1 VSASDVISLIR
12 AKQTRA
18 ARIAPEPLLEAK
30 CPEISESLGVWAEL
44 LEETVDGRIAELAK
58 ALEDAREA
66 TSQIEHQAL
75 HDSLTGLPNRRYLKQ
90 VLDDIARSQT
100 VGDKSGIAILHIDL
114 DRFKQINDT
123 RGHAAGDYVLCHT
136 ASVLKSLIRSTD
148 LVARIGGDEFVM
160 VIQSDGRRKSLAN
173 LASRI
178 VSELDRPVMYK
189 KTFCR
194 IGASVGIAYSKAK
207 KFDPGKLLINA
218 DIALYRAKKNGR
230 GRHAF
235 LSRSLQKEIVENQ
248 AMSEDMLNGLA
259 RNEFFPIYQPQFEA
273 KTMRLVGVE
282 AMVRWNHPVK
292 GILAPGQFLKI
303 AEDINVINKI
313 DAIVL
318 ERAVRDII
326 TFREHQ
332 LIIPRVSVNIS
343 LRRLSD
349 PDLIRTLTSMRLPD
363 GLVAFELVESVFLDD
378 CEQAK
383 SINRTIQKLKKL
395 SIDIEIDDF
404 GSGHASI
411 VSLLRLNPTR
421 LKISQDLVKPLAK
434 SRLQR
439 KLVQSIIEMAKAL
452 DIGTIAEGVETME
465 HARILRE
472 LGCDILQGFA
482 FATAMTAPCLF
493 HFLLSGSSP
502 ALTCDKPPSP

>member
-1 VSASDVISLIR
+1 
-12 AKQTRA
+12 
-18 ARIAPEPLLEAK
+18 
-30 CPEISESLGVWAEL
+30 
-44 LEETVDGRIAELAK
+44 
-58 ALEDAREA
+58 
-66 TSQIEHQAL
+66 
-75 HDSLTGLPNRRYLKQ
+75 
-90 VLDDIARSQT
+90 
-100 VGDKSGIAILHIDL
+100 
-114 DRFKQINDT
+114 
-123 RGHAAGDYVLCHT
+123 
-136 ASVLKSLIRSTD
+136 
-148 LVARIGGDEFVM
+148 
-160 VIQSDGRRKSLAN
+160 
-173 LASRI
+173 
-178 VSELDRPVMYK
+178 
-189 KTFCR
+189 
-194 IGASVGIAYSKAK
+194 VGIAYSKAK

-332 LIIPRVSVNIS
+332 IIIPRVSVNIS

-349 PDLIRTLTSMRLPD
+349 PDLIRTLTSMRLPKR
-363 GLVAFELVESVFLDD
+363 LVAFELVESIFLDD
-378 CEQAK
+378 GEQSK
-383 SINRTIQKLKKL
+383 SINRTIQHLKKL
-395 SIDIEIDDF
+395 GVDIEIDDF
-404 GSGHASI
+404 GSGHTSI

-421 LKISQDLVKPLAK
+421 LKISQDLVKPLPR

-439 KLVQSIIEMAKAL
+439 KLLQSIIEMAKAL
-452 DIGTIAEGVETME
+452 DIGIIAEGVETME

-493 HFLLSGSSP
+493 HFLLSGSPP